1 MTSLLVFRERVKGF
15 YQKYDIYVTAFVKFI
30 FALITFLAINA
41 QVGYDSR
48 LESVP
53 VVLGLSLLCAFTP
66 SAVMVLLAAL
76 VTTLHIYS
84 VAPIISIII
93 VIIIMIIYFLFARFT
108 PRLGYVLLAV
118 PILFFF
124 KIPYVIPLLLGVIAS
139 PVAII
144 PTACGVVLYY
154 LLLIIKT
161 AITMQTNNSIDD
173 ILGIYTYIIDS
184 LVGNKLMV
192 MTIVVFALSLMV
204 VYYVRKMMKFDYVQ
218 EFSIGAGALASILG
232 FLVGDIILA
241 QSEQIFIM
249 ILGNIASAAIV
260 TVVNFFKLTL
270 DYTAVENV
278 QFEDDVYYYYVK
290 AVPKMSVT
298 TPQMKVKHI
307 NVKNVA
313 HGISRANLHKYDD
326 PEEGND
332 EDDMYFGRDGK
343 DDGWNDKDK

>member
-1 MTSLLVFRERVKGF
+1 MMSLLVFRERVKNF
-15 YQKYDIYVTAFVKFI
+15 YQRYDIYVTAFAKFV

-41 QVGYDSR
+41 QIGYDSR
-48 LESVP
+48 LESLP
-53 VVLGLSLLCAFTP
+53 VVLGLSLLSAFTP

-84 VAPIISIII
+84 AAPILSLIII
-93 VIIIMIIYFLFARFT
+93 IIIMIIYFLFARFT
-108 PRLGYVLLAV
+108 PRLGYVLLAI

-124 KIPYVIPLLLGVIAS
+124 KIPYVIPLMLGAVAS
-139 PVAII
+139 PLAII
-144 PTACGVVLYY
+144 PTACGVILYY
-154 LLLIIKT
+154 LILIIKT

-184 LVGNKLMV
+184 LVGNKLMI
-192 MTIVVFALSLMV
+192 MTIVIFALILMV
-204 VYYVRKMMKFDYVQ
+204 VYYIRKMMKFDYVQ
-218 EFSIGAGALASILG
+218 EFSIGAGSLASILG
-232 FLVGDIILA
+232 FLISDIILA

-260 TVVNFFKLTL
+260 IVINFFRLTL

-290 AVPKMSVT
+290 AIPKMSVT

-313 HGISRANLHKYDD
+313 QGMSRAGLQRYEDS
-326 PEEGND
+326 EEEID
-332 EDDMYFGRDGK
+332 EDDAYFDQGSNDDSWDKKGK
-343 DDGWNDKDK
+343 

>member
-30 FALITFLAINA
+30 FALIAFIAINA

-48 LESVP
+48 LESLP
-53 VVLGLSLLCAFTP
+53 VVLGLSLLSAFTP

-84 VAPIISIII
+84 VAPMISIII
-93 VIIIMIIYFLFARFT
+93 VIILMIIYFLFARFT

-139 PVAII
+139 PAAIV

-154 LLLIIKT
+154 LLMIIKT

-173 ILGIYTYIIDS
+173 ILGTYTYIIDS
-184 LVGNKLMV
+184 LIGNKLMV

-204 VYYVRKMMKFDYVQ
+204 VYYVRKMMKFDYVH

-241 QSEQIFIM
+241 QSEQIVIM

-260 TVVNFFKLTL
+260 IVVNFFKLTL

-307 NVKNVA
+307 NVKNVT
-313 HGISRANLHKYDD
+313 HGISRASLHKYDD
-326 PEEGND
+326 PEEAND
-332 EDDMYFGRDGK
+332 EDDMYFDQNNK
-343 DDGWNDKDK
+343 DDGWNSKD

>member
-1 MTSLLVFRERVKGF
+1 MMSLLVFRERIKNF
-15 YQKYDIYVTAFVKFI
+15 YQRYDIYVTAFTKFV
-30 FALITFLAINA
+30 FALLTFLAING
-41 QVGYDSR
+41 QIGYDSR
-48 LESVP
+48 LESLP
-53 VVLGLSLLCAFTP
+53 VVLGLSLLSAFTP

-93 VIIIMIIYFLFARFT
+93 IIIIMIIYFLFARFT
-108 PRLGYVLLAV
+108 PKLGYVLLAI

-124 KIPYVIPLLLGVIAS
+124 RIPYIIPLLLGVIS
-139 PVAII
+139 TPLAII
-144 PTACGVVLYY
+144 PTACGVILYY
-154 LLLIIKT
+154 LILIIKT

-173 ILGIYTYIIDS
+173 ILSIYTYIIDS
-184 LVGNKLMV
+184 LIGNKLMI
-192 MTIVVFALSLMV
+192 MTILIFALVLMV
-204 VYYVRKMMKFDYVQ
+204 VYFIRKMMKFDYVQ

-232 FLVGDIILA
+232 FLISDIILA

-249 ILGNIASAAIV
+249 ILGNIASAFIV
-260 TVVNFFKLTL
+260 IVINFFRLSL

-313 HGISRANLHKYDD
+313 QGISRAGLHRYEDSEDGMDD
-326 PEEGND
+326 DAYFDQGSG
-332 EDDMYFGRDGK
+332 DDSWDKKGK
-343 DDGWNDKDK
+343 